1 MAKADLEVAYI
12 KALDRDPLSRGELAE
27 LAQMG
32 ASELMEMGSIA
43 EAAFVREWVRHESY
57 RWRAQDI
64 YYGDQEEWGSGK
76 STRTYP
82 FYKSD

>member
-1 MAKADLEVAYI
+1 
-12 KALDRDPLSRGELAE
+12 
-27 LAQMG
+27 
-32 ASELMEMGSIA
+32 MEMGSIA